1 MIRNCLIALI
11 AGLSI
16 AYAATT
22 EDEIRQAEKDWA
34 GKVTSRDYAALD
46 QLLAGQLIY
55 AHSTGVIENK
65 SEYMARLR
73 SGVQKYD
80 KIEQQSLTVRIYGN
94 SAVAHSKVR
103 MTGTSDTRAFDDKL
117 MMMHVW
123 VKQAGKWQ
131 LVAHQTTK
139 LL

>member
-1 MIRNCLIALI
+1 MIRNSLIAFI

-22 EDEIRQAEKDWA
+22 EDEIRQVEKDWA
-34 GKVTSRDYAALD
+34 AKVTSGNHAALD
-46 QLLAGQLIY
+46 QMLDAQLIY
-55 AHSTGVIENK
+55 AHSTGIIENK

-73 SGVQKYD
+73 RGLQKYD
-80 KIEQQSLTVRIYGN
+80 KIEHQNLTVRIYGN

-139 LL
+139 LP